1 MTMTKLTSSV
11 LFFCYIGVF
20 AAASDSSIPAP
31 IKVNFPGRRYDSS
44 DDVNPNGILGL
55 GREFELFDTREALL
69 RQHVAVSEASLS
81 KSKSKQRP
89 TSAYFPKSRSSSTSS
104 SSSRTQPPTNNLMHQ
119 VQEFWST
126 NFSNLPKLNISMEPT
141 TTLKIRKTF
150 RPLKTI
156 LRMGAEYNT
165 QLGVWQ
171 FKTSW
176 EDAMIGGKLTL
187 AGRELQF
194 TKSWQ
199 LKVGTSSSL
208 GLSPTSVF
216 SR

>member
-1 MTMTKLTSSV
+1 MTMTKLASCV
-11 LFFCYIGVF
+11 LVFCYIVAF
-20 AAASDSSIPAP
+20 AAASDSIPAP
-31 IKVNFPGRRYDSS
+31 IKVNFPGRRYDAS

-55 GREFELFDTREALL
+55 GREFELFDTREAL
-69 RQHVAVSEASLS
+69 RRHGAVSEASS
-81 KSKSKQRP
+81 KSKRR
-89 TSAYFPKSRSSSTSS
+89 TGAYFPKAKSSST
-104 SSSRTQPPTNNLMHQ
+104 QPNLMHQ
-119 VQEFWST
+119 VQEFWTT

-156 LRMGAEYNT
+156 LRVGAEFNT

-199 LKVGTSSSL
+199 LKVGTSQSWQV
-208 GLSPTSVF
+208 PVMSVHEAVHR
-216 SR
+216 S